1 MILHR
6 NTKNGYLAAII
17 GSLIGAIPLIYLGAY
32 LGILYVKYFMPNA
45 SLDGLLPPIF
55 GSFIGWWIGSVIG
68 CWFAL
73 HWLGYRRAKKT
84 AIHLAVFTPFGI
96 FICIFLS
103 IRISIWLNSYFTD
116 LQMVQV
122 QNYLRPLSASFT
134 IIVLAFLA
142 RCNTRPLPPQQD
154 NTN

>member
-1 MILHR
+1 MILH
-6 NTKNGYLAAII
+6 KNRKGGYLAAII

-32 LGILYVKYFMPNA
+32 LGVLYVKYFMPNA

-73 HWLGYRRAKKT
+73 HRLGYRRAKKT
-84 AIHLAVFTPFGI
+84 AIHLAVLTPIGI

-103 IRISIWLNSYFTD
+103 IRISIWLNRYFTD

-122 QNYLRPLSASFT
+122 QKYLTPLSAGIT
-134 IIVLAFLA
+134 IIVLASLA
-142 RCNTRPLPPQQD
+142 RFNTRPLPPRQD
-154 NTN
+154 NTD